1 MILKIVNVDITFART
16 CERLNTFAN
25 VYERSQKINVND
37 QNSTTNSTKHCNFL
51 FYFYYLLK
59 IKYMYFCSDSVLFS
73 GRIEVTLLQ
82 NSVYE
87 NI

>member
-37 QNSTTNSTKHCNFL
+37 QNSMRINMKKSL
-51 FYFYYLLK
+51 FCSARYIILLK
-59 IKYMYFCSDSVLFS
+59 NLVFGVCLKV
-73 GRIEVTLLQ
+73 
-82 NSVYE
+82 VY
-87 NI
+87 